1 MMLQRGKGLA
11 GPILLVGVGAVLGSA
26 RTAIPRPCA
35 QRSGSFI
42 LLNIRVDTTFMQ
54 PLLSCVGCP
63 GDALKGI
70 FDNHRAV
77 ERALKGA
84 DIAKYPLKRAG
95 ACSMR
100 ASH

>member
-11 GPILLVGVGAVLGSA
+11 GPILLVGVVAVLGSA

-54 PLLSCVGCP
+54 PITQLRRLP
-63 GDALKGI
+63 G
-70 FDNHRAV
+70 
-77 ERALKGA
+77 
-84 DIAKYPLKRAG
+84 
-95 ACSMR
+95 
-100 ASH
+100 